1 MKTFVLGRAAAAFC
15 LTLCLLASQAMPVG
29 AVGERGRPLGE
40 MMSFG
45 KVTVNGEEAASGAT
59 VFPGSRFTT
68 AGKSGAVVSLGE
80 LGRVRL
86 SSMTATLINF
96 GDEKVEGTLDAG
108 VITVSKPEGVLAV
121 FSTRD
126 GQVVAGKESAAVFTL
141 NVKAGDT
148 VVKAESGSVEL
159 RAGETTK
166 LIAAGQTGAAGTPNP
181 GRQGG
186 DDDDDEP
193 DKDGLFWLGVV
204 GFTGAVVGAIIWAMT
219 RDDGGTNL
227 PGPPTVIVPSPSR

>member
-15 LTLCLLASQAMPVG
+15 LTLCLLASQAMPVS
-29 AVGERGRPLGE
+29 AAGERGRPLGE

-86 SSMTATLINF
+86 SSMTVTLINF
-96 GDEKVEGTLDAG
+96 GDEKVEGTLEAG
-108 VITVSKPEGVLAV
+108 VITVSKPEGVSAV

-141 NVKAGDT
+141 NVRGGDT

-166 LIAAGQTGAAGTPNP
+166 LIAAGQTGGAGTPNP
-181 GRQGG
+181 GGQGG
-186 DDDDDEP
+186 DDDDEP
-193 DKDGLFWLGVV
+193 DTDGLFWLGVV

-219 RDDGGTNL
+219 RDDDTTTL